1 VAAVPIG
8 EQGRGVAREPAR
20 GAPWPIGSEGF
31 RGIWNRGK
39 CAAMSLG
46 LPNGR
51 EGIKATRTAEFLG
64 LTKRSGIWD

>member
-1 VAAVPIG
+1 MAAVPIG

-20 GAPWPIGSEGF
+20 GSLLVEGF
-31 RGIWNRGK
+31 RAIWNRGK